1 MYRFIA
7 SWFKILGKAGLMG
20 FCKPIQ
26 LVKNYSRGTDRFFWG
41 LDWKRRLGRPDQPF
55 CHFSSAPSHP
65 VSSLKQSV
73 CPGGN

>member
-26 LVKNYSRGTDRFFWG
+26 LVKNHLRGTVRCFWG
-41 LDWKRRLGRPDQPF
+41 LD
-55 CHFSSAPSHP
+55 
-65 VSSLKQSV
+65 
-73 CPGGN
+73 